1 MTFETKEAPTAAKSE
16 KQRWEEETLAQVLE
30 KTAERKARFEGV
42 SLERSNGFIL
52 RPTVKVLMSV
62 FPANSLTSAEFIPQ
76 ATAAGSGPCVNSRAS
91 LRLKRPIVGLST

>member
-62 FPANSLTSAEFIPQ
+62 FPANSLTSAAFTRQ
-76 ATAAGSGPCVNSRAS
+76 AIADGSGRCGNSPAS
-91 LRLKRPIVGLST
+91 ARLRKPIDASNI